1 MIMERVKE
9 KANDY
14 ARTRLCRTCDKCIDP
29 RCFGCYNEAKQSFI
43 VGYTEANKW
52 ISVKEEL
59 PPFEDVPINERTK
72 YLVKICTGSISP
84 KIDVRIGCLSNHRK
98 WIGEMDWVTVTHW
111 RPIN

>member
-1 MIMERVKE
+1 MKTVEE
-9 KANDY
+9 KAKEFQKASFPDTTK
-14 ARTRLCRTCDKCIDP
+14 AGAKIMQE
-29 RCFGCYNEAKQSFI
+29 CYIAGVI
-43 VGYTEANKW
+43 EANEW
-52 ISVKEEL
+52 ISVEDEL

-72 YLVKICTGSISP
+72 YLIKVSTGSISP

>member
-1 MIMERVKE
+1 MTTLNE
-9 KANDY
+9 KAREY
-14 ARTRLCRTCDKCIDP
+14 ISE
-29 RCFGCYNEAKQSFI
+29 RCGLTPKDSYYSNIQNAFI
-43 VGYTEANKW
+43 AGYTEANKW
-52 ISVKEEL
+52 ISVEDEL

-72 YLVKICTGSISP
+72 YLIKVSTGSISP

>member
-1 MIMERVKE
+1 MTTVEE
-9 KANDY
+9 KIQQAWKQLGNT
-14 ARTRLCRTCDKCIDP
+14 TRASEN
-29 RCFGCYNEAKQSFI
+29 FKQGF
-43 VGYTEANKW
+43 VTGYTEANKW
-52 ISVKEEL
+52 ISVEEEL

>member
-1 MIMERVKE
+1 MKTVERKAKE
-9 KANDY
+9 YSEPIIYSYSD
-14 ARTRLCRTCDKCIDP
+14 CRWCDAGELEEYIQDA
-29 RCFGCYNEAKQSFI
+29 YIA
-43 VGYTEANKW
+43 GYTEANKW
-52 ISVKEEL
+52 ISVEDEL

-72 YLVKICTGSISP
+72 YLIKVSTGSISP

>member
-52 ISVKEEL
+52 ISVEEEL
-59 PPFEDVPINERTK
+59 PPCSYKDI
-72 YLVKICTGSISP
+72 LVKGYDIDGNVSYGIAYMHDTNTGIPDKNNFIVSEYIN
-84 KIDVRIGCLSNHRK
+84 I
-98 WIGEMDWVTVTHW
+98 VTHW